1 MRMGR
6 KTISIIR
13 KKDTMFRCAGVR
25 KCIANRFLKAI
36 PLRNAQTAVNYV
48 LGSCCRYARFY
59 TTEAGAFSD

>member
-1 MRMGR
+1 MGR

-36 PLRNAQTAVNYV
+36 PLRNA
-48 LGSCCRYARFY
+48 
-59 TTEAGAFSD
+59 